1 MAGVF
6 GLEQRN
12 NHHPSTAGEAMSRTP
27 EPTADDFESVDGE
40 QAAETRHL
48 ANVDRSASGPS
59 QDRLEAPQDALK
71 TAERGG
77 SPRLAP

>member
-1 MAGVF
+1 MTGVF

-12 NHHPSTAGEAMSRTP
+12 NDHPSTAGEAMSRTP